1 MGRALRDRRAF
12 RRGRSGEDFLLK
24 QGNTIPKKHIVLEN
38 APKPAGP
45 YSHAVIA
52 NGFVFVSGQG
62 PLDPETETMPDDFSA
77 QVRQALRNMK
87 TTLEGAGSS
96 LSDVVK
102 VNAYLANLADFDHF
116 NAVYSTFFDDDN
128 LSVRATI
135 GCTLNGMLFEVDCVA
150 VQAEQ

>member
-1 MGRALRDRRAF
+1 MP
-12 RRGRSGEDFLLK
+12 K
-24 QGNTIPKKHIVLEN
+24 QNIVLEN
-38 APKPAGP
+38 APKRAGP
-45 YSHAVIA
+45 YSHAVTA

-62 PLDPETETMPDDFSA
+62 PVDPETGTMPADFSA
-77 QVRQALRNMK
+77 QVRQALRNME
-87 TTLEGAGSS
+87 TILEGVGSS

-116 NAVYSTFFDDDN
+116 NAVYSTFFDEDK
-128 LSVRATI
+128 LPVRTTI